1 VPSARADESGLCGV
15 VAKAPKPVSQ
25 FGKVVEDMRLVLML
39 FFAAT
44 LQAADYDFII
54 LNARIVDGTGNPWYF
69 ADVGLKEGKIATI
82 GSLKE
87 AKADRIVDAAGR
99 VLAPGFVDVHTHVE
113 TNQSRAGVEKIP
125 RGDNYLL
132 DGVTSVVTGNCGSSQ
147 VHVGDW
153 FRKLE
158 KLGLGLNVATL
169 VGHNSVRREVMGSED
184 RKASADD
191 ISSMQALIEE
201 AMKEGAVGF
210 STGLLYVPGT
220 YADTAEVI
228 QLAKASAKHGG
239 IYASHIRDQG
249 EKLLESI
256 TEAVT
261 VGREAGMPVQ
271 ISHFK
276 VNSKK
281 RWGNSVHS
289 IALVEKYRSEGV
301 DVAVDQYPY
310 DRAST
315 SLSICFPAW
324 SLSGG
329 PEKVKERLLDPAT
342 RNRIIQGMK
351 DLLAYNGFSDY
362 SYATVASF
370 EPEPSLEGKTISEI
384 NILKGR
390 SATLDDEIETILELT
405 ALGGAS
411 MIYHSMS
418 MEDVERIIRYPNT
431 AVASDGGIQE
441 LGDGKPHPRS
451 YGTNARVLADFVR
464 NRGFLTLEDAIRRM
478 TSLPALRFGFDDR
491 GLIREGLAAD
501 LVLFDPDRVQD
512 KATFADPHQYSEGF
526 DYVLVNGVTVVD
538 NGRLTEA
545 RPGQILRHKTN

>member
-1 VPSARADESGLCGV
+1 
-15 VAKAPKPVSQ
+15 
-25 FGKVVEDMRLVLML
+25 MRFIILL

-44 LQAADYDFII
+44 LQAADFDI
-54 LNARIVDGTGNPWYF
+54 LIMNARIVDGTGNPWYF
-69 ADVGLKEGKIATI
+69 ADVGIKAGRIESIGTLKGA
-82 GSLKE
+82 S
-87 AKADRIVDAAGR
+87 ADKVIDAAGR
-99 VLAPGFVDVHTHVE
+99 VVAPGFIDIHTHIE
-113 TNQSRAGVEKIP
+113 TNRSRAGVEKIP

-147 VHVGDW
+147 VNVGDW
-153 FRKLE
+153 FTKLE

-169 VGHNSVRREVMGSED
+169 IGHNSVRSEVMGSED
-184 RKASADD
+184 REASAEE
-191 ISSMQALIEE
+191 IRQMQALIEQG
-201 AMKEGAVGF
+201 MKDGAVGF

-220 YADTAEVI
+220 YADTEEVI
-228 QLAKASAKHGG
+228 ELARVAAKYGG

-281 RWGNSVHS
+281 RWGNSVKS
-289 IALVEKYRSEGV
+289 IALVEKYRADGV

-315 SLSICFPAW
+315 SLSICFPSWA
-324 SLSGG
+324 LSGG
-329 PEKVKERLLDPAT
+329 PEKVKERLLDSAT
-342 RNRIIQGMK
+342 RERIVQGMK

-370 EPEPSLEGKTISEI
+370 QSDPSVEGKTISEI
-384 NILKGR
+384 NLLKGR
-390 SATLDDEIETILELT
+390 SQTLDDEIETILELT

-441 LGDGKPHPRS
+441 FGHGKPHPRS
-451 YGTNARVLADFVR
+451 YGTNARVLAEFVR
-464 NRGFLTLEDAIRRM
+464 MRKFLTLEDAIRRM
-478 TSLPALRFGFDDR
+478 TSLPAARFGFEDR
-491 GLIREGLAAD
+491 GLVREGLAAD
-501 LVLFDPDRVQD
+501 LVLFDPARVQD
-512 KATFADPHQYSEGF
+512 KATYVDPHQYSEGF
-526 DYVLVNGVTVVD
+526 DYVLVNGVAVVEK
-538 NGRLTEA
+538 GRLTEA
-545 RPGQILRHKTN
+545 RPGQVLRHAKD